1 MWGAWH
7 SASCHSSLGAG
18 ALDCLLPCLFPQA
31 AERGE
36 RWKMGASQHASP
48 GRKRTCTPLS
58 LHARLPPYCIPH
70 SGGPCNPGYCKH
82 YPQVQVD
89 LLCRAIQPSPWKCHT
104 TPSKFTTCAG
114 SVCFVSLTQ
123 ARVKCLCHLLDC
135 WLADGCGRASQLCM
149 VPPPSQWF
157 WVVHD

>member
-1 MWGAWH
+1 MQSCSAQVRWRVGAWH

-89 LLCRAIQPSPWKCHT
+89 RSKAALNAV
-104 TPSKFTTCAG
+104 SKFPFFLSLSGVLFVCSGTFCINV
-114 SVCFVSLTQ
+114 SVGWSSVLGLNHFS
-123 ARVKCLCHLLDC
+123 
-135 WLADGCGRASQLCM
+135 G
-149 VPPPSQWF
+149 
-157 WVVHD
+157 